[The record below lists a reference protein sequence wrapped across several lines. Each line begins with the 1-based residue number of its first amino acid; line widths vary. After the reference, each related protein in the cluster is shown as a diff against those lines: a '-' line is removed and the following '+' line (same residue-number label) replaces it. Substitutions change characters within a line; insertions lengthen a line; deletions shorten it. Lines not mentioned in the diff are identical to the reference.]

1 MTDFKKIN
9 NLTGWGVFLVSLVT
23 YILTIEETASFWD
36 SGEFIAIAY
45 KLEVSHPP
53 GAPLFML
60 IGRLFSFL
68 SFGDVTD
75 VAYWI
80 NMSSVVAS
88 AFTILFLY
96 WSIVML
102 GRKLIG
108 AKMGEETDYQ
118 KLLLAGA
125 GAVGALAFTFSDS
138 FWFSAVEGEVYALS
152 SFFTAVVFWAILK
165 WEIVEDESRANKW
178 LVFIA
183 YMLGLSTGI
192 HLLGLVTL
200 PALGLIYYFKKYKN
214 PTWKGGILAIL
225 ASLVLIIVINSL
237 VIPGLPTL
245 AGAFEITFVNAFG
258 LPFGS
263 GALFL
268 TIMVIVAIILGLRY
282 TAKKDFVN
290 ANTLILSMAFVL
302 IGYACYAVILIRSRA
317 DPPIDQNNPEDV
329 MTFVSYLKR
338 EQYGSRPLL
347 KGQYYNAPQ
356 ADVKQGA
363 PIYYKDEDSY
373 KISDYKTV
381 VEYDPEYITV
391 LPRMW
396 SSNPGHPQM
405 YMAKTGLRPG
415 EKPSFVD
422 NLGFMFSHQIGHMY
436 LRYFMFNFAGRES
449 DKQNADYLAPWE
461 GDEGIPQTLKENKGR
476 NQYFMIPL
484 LLGLIG
490 FFFQFNKD
498 PKRFAA
504 TLMLFIL
511 TGLAL
516 VVYLNSPPVEPRE
529 RDYIYVGSY
538 YVFAFW
544 IGFSVLAI
552 GDAFLRRKAAKS
564 VVIGSIVIGMLAPL
578 IMAKENWDDHDRSGR
593 YLSVDSARNFL
604 ASCAPN
610 AILFTGGDNDTFPLW
625 YIQEVEGFRT
635 DVRVVVMSYY
645 QTDWYIDQTAQKM
658 NDSEGFPYSLTID
671 NYRQGTN
678 DVLYVNEMA
687 QFAGQAIGLKDY
699 MDVVKRD
706 VDGFKLTF
714 QSGTKIMSIPAE
726 TLALDVDTTAV
737 LQSDLLPDNL
747 KEYVTPTMYFSFKK
761 DRNGELQSRFVDK
774 GQMMMLDLIAQ
785 NNWERPI
792 YFNFTSVSSL
802 NFNVDPYLVQEG
814 MAYRLL
820 PIMSPGNRGR
830 ELVNTDLMYK
840 NIKED
845 MQFRG
850 LDDPNANLNEDYR
863 GFIQNHRSMITSL
876 ADALIA
882 EGDTVR
888 AKEML
893 DFGMEKMPAE
903 ASPHDVSSIGFVQG
917 YFDIGEADKA
927 TQMAMDMANQFNS
940 EITYLQSKFRYDR
953 EFEIKSRGL
962 RFLEVILEGN
972 GKLDEAQQ
980 VKLMLEAQRVQL
992 DADNS
997 NF

>member
-9 NLTGWGVFLVSLVT
+9 NLTGWGVFLVSLIT
-23 YILTIEETASFWD
+23 YVLTVEETASFWD
-36 SGEFIAIAY
+36 CGEFIAIAY

-68 SFGDVTD
+68 SFGDVTQ
-75 VAYWI
+75 VAFWI
-80 NMSSVVAS
+80 NMSSVIAS

-102 GRKLIG
+102 GRKLID
-108 AKMGEETDYQ
+108 AKMGEETDFQ
-118 KLLLAGA
+118 KFLLAGA
-125 GAVGALAFTFSDS
+125 GAVGALAFTFTDS
-138 FWFSAVEGEVYALS
+138 FWFSAVEGEVYAMS

-165 WEIVEDESRANKW
+165 WELVEDESRANKW
-178 LVFIA
+178 LIFIA

-214 PTWKGGILAIL
+214 PTWKGGTIAVLGSLFLVIL
-225 ASLVLIIVINSL
+225 VNNII
-237 VIPGLPTL
+237 IPGLPTL
-245 AGAFEITFVNAFG
+245 AGKFEITFVNALG

-268 TIMVIVAIILGLRY
+268 TLLVIAAIVFGLRY
-282 TAKKDFVN
+282 TVKKEFVN
-290 ANTLILSMAFVL
+290 LNTLILSVAFIL
-302 IGYACYAVILIRSRA
+302 IGYTCYAVILIRSRA

-338 EQYGSRPLL
+338 EQYGSRPLF

-356 ADVKQGA
+356 KEVTQGA
-363 PIYYKDEDSY
+363 PIYYKAEDSY
-373 KISDYKTV
+373 KISDYKTNV
-381 VEYDPEYITV
+381 TYDPDYVTI

-396 SSNPGHPQM
+396 SSNPGHPQT

-415 EKPSFVD
+415 ETPSFAD
-422 NLGFMFSHQIGHMY
+422 NLGFMFRHQIGHMY
-436 LRYFMFNFAGRES
+436 LRYFMFNFSGRES
-449 DKQNADYLAPWE
+449 DIQDADYLDITNINEDVPAT
-461 GDEGIPQTLKENKGR
+461 IKNNKGR

-484 LLGLIG
+484 ILGLIG
-490 FFFQFNKD
+490 FFFQFNRD
-498 PKRFAA
+498 PKRFLA

-529 RDYIYVGSY
+529 RDYIYAGSY
-538 YVFAFW
+538 YVFALW

-552 GDAFLRRKAAKS
+552 GNAFARKGKS
-564 VVIGSIVIGMLAPL
+564 IAFTAIAIGMIAPIIL
-578 IMAKENWDDHDRSGR
+578 VKENWDDHDRSDR

-635 DVRVVVMSYY
+635 DVRVVVLSYY
-645 QTDWYIDQTAQKM
+645 QTDWYIDQTATKM
-658 NDSEGFPYSLTID
+658 NDSDAFPYSLTID

-678 DVLYVNEMA
+678 DVLYINEMPR
-687 QFAGQAIGLKDY
+687 FAGQAISLKQY

-706 VDGFKLTF
+706 VDAFKLTF
-714 QSGTKIMSIPAE
+714 QSGTQLMSIPAKSLVLE
-726 TLALDVDTTAV
+726 IDTTAV
-737 LQSDLLPDNL
+737 LQSGVVPEKLKDYVIPD
-747 KEYVTPTMYFSFKK
+747 MYFNFKQ
-761 DRNGELQSRFVDK
+761 DRNGEVQSKFLDK

-792 YFNFTSVSSL
+792 YFNYTSINSL
-802 NFNVDPYLVQEG
+802 NFDIDPYLVQEG

-820 PIMSPGNRGR
+820 PVRRPGGR
-830 ELVNTDLMYK
+830 RDLVNTDLMYD
-840 NIKED
+840 NIKNK
-845 MQFRG
+845 MRFRG
-850 LDDPNANLNEDYR
+850 LDNPKANLNEDYR
-863 GFIQNHRSMITSL
+863 GFVQNHRSMMTSL
-876 ADALIA
+876 ADAFIA
-882 EGDTVR
+882 EGDTVK

-893 DFGMEKMPAE
+893 DFGMEKMTVE
-903 ASPHDVSSIGFVQG
+903 AVPYDVSSVGFVQG
-917 YFDIGEADKA
+917 YFEIGEIDTA
-927 TQMAMDMANQFNS
+927 TKMAMEMAEQFNS
-940 EITYLQSKFRYDR
+940 ELIYLEEKRRIGGR
-953 EFEIKSRGL
+953 EFNIKSRGL
-962 RFLEVILEGN
+962 TFLESILTGN
-972 GKLDEAQQ
+972 GKTEEANKVRQ
-980 VKLMLEAQRVQL
+980 MLNALNVRL
-992 DADNS
+992 GGNPL